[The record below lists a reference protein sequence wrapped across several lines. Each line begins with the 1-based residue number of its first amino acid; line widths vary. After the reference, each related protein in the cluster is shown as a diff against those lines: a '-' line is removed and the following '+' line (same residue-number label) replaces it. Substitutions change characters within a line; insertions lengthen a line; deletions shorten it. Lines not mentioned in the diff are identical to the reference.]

1 MQWRWVKKVKME
13 ELLKQLIENAK
24 KDKKKVLA
32 LKEMAVKCQQ
42 FELAAEFRQLEKD
55 LFPETEEVKTAKELA
70 KGINL
75 ALRMVELNVSED
87 VCWLISETLKVHSK
101 MKGKF
106 SIKEASELIVKRKRL
121 FEIE

>member
-1 MQWRWVKKVKME
+1 MQ

-42 FELAAEFRQLEKD
+42 FELAAEFRQIEKD
-55 LFPETEEVKTAKELA
+55 FFPETEEVKSANELA
-70 KGINL
+70 KNINTV
-75 ALRMVELNVSED
+75 LRMVELNVSED
-87 VCWLISETLKVHSK
+87 ACWLISETLKVHSK

-121 FEIE
+121 FEVE

>member
-1 MQWRWVKKVKME
+1 MQ

-42 FELAAEFRQLEKD
+42 FELAAEFRQIEKD
-55 LFPETEEVKTAKELA
+55 FFPETEEVKSANELA
-70 KGINL
+70 KNINTV
-75 ALRMVELNVSED
+75 LRMVELNVSED

-121 FEIE
+121 FEVE

>member
-1 MQWRWVKKVKME
+1 MQ
-13 ELLKQLIENAK
+13 ELLNQLIENAK

-55 LFPETEEVKTAKELA
+55 LFPETEEVKNAKELA
-70 KGINL
+70 KNINL
-75 ALRMVELNVSED
+75 VLRMVELNVSED

-121 FEIE
+121 FEVE